1 MKMKLDVDFTYKSVD
16 LRPAINKVMELQL
29 IKSELHSIKKRSIF
43 GQIKYSED
51 KSLKENHQS
60 SDSDFETESLDEGR
74 LQCTENYVFKSSFE
88 FYNKKGRINLS

>member
-1 MKMKLDVDFTYKSVD
+1 MKLDVDFTYKSVD
-16 LRPAINKVMELQL
+16 LRPAINKVIELQL

-60 SDSDFETESLDEGR
+60 SGSDFETESMDEGR
-74 LQCTENYVFKSSFE
+74 LECADKYVFKSSFE
-88 FYNKKGRINLS
+88 F